1 MITEL
6 WRGEADSIL
15 IFVSVKISLQPT
27 FSRPAKAIVKTGL
40 FSSIITAFVILSYH
54 GLFPSPSETT
64 DFLLAQILRQ
74 LTNGTNS
81 VPVVSPPQFVP
92 SASSIRVTVT
102 WFLSLVFSL
111 SSAIYATL
119 FQQWSRRYLEL
130 TRHRVAP
137 HKRARTRAFMF
148 NGIASFKMSLAVK
161 AMPMLLH
168 ISIFLFFAG
177 LIDYLWHINS
187 TIGQWVLGFIS
198 AFSFAYLAL
207 TVLPNIYLNCPYSTS
222 MSELSWRSS
231 QRLLLLTLHL
241 IQGLESL
248 ILRYRTWESSRWTKW
263 KEVVRTQIKE
273 RRKWLKLGLQKSI
286 MLNATNAPS
295 TDEDALSWTLSVL
308 DDDREFEDFVARVL
322 GFFESD
328 FPKKDTSASVLLSLM
343 QDRPSQ
349 PDQFD
354 PILGS
359 CINDLLKTCVP
370 GTSPLTEQLRKN
382 RLRVCV
388 RTLWYFAREYN
399 RPGNTDP
406 LPSYVRAIFSNAETT
421 RWIQSEEDLA
431 ARLIGRCFHSLI
443 VKKVA
448 RDIWIPH
455 KDTFPVWR
463 SYRAQR
469 PFSPRQAGSWRRCSA
484 SQVLSNSR
492 TSFP

>member
-1 MITEL
+1 MDSEAFILDRDIELHPTNSIEAERIRGIHKDSSGKLWSIYLAEADEHDKMITEL

-15 IFVSVKISLQPT
+15 IF
-27 FSRPAKAIVKTGL
+27 TGL
-40 FSSIITAFVILSYH
+40 FSSIITAFVILSYD

-74 LTNGTNS
+74 LTNGTNC

-207 TVLPNIYLNCPYSTS
+207 TVLPNIYLNCPYSTP
-222 MSELSWRSS
+222 M
-231 QRLLLLTLHL
+231 
-241 IQGLESL
+241 
-248 ILRYRTWESSRWTKW
+248 
-263 KEVVRTQIKE
+263 
-273 RRKWLKLGLQKSI
+273 
-286 MLNATNAPS
+286 A
-295 TDEDALSWTLSVL
+295 
-308 DDDREFEDFVARVL
+308 
-322 GFFESD
+322 
-328 FPKKDTSASVLLSLM
+328 
-343 QDRPSQ
+343 
-349 PDQFD
+349 
-354 PILGS
+354 
-359 CINDLLKTCVP
+359 
-370 GTSPLTEQLRKN
+370 
-382 RLRVCV
+382 
-388 RTLWYFAREYN
+388 
-399 RPGNTDP
+399 
-406 LPSYVRAIFSNAETT
+406 
-421 RWIQSEEDLA
+421 
-431 ARLIGRCFHSLI
+431 
-443 VKKVA
+443 
-448 RDIWIPH
+448 
-455 KDTFPVWR
+455 
-463 SYRAQR
+463 
-469 PFSPRQAGSWRRCSA
+469 
-484 SQVLSNSR
+484 
-492 TSFP
+492 